1 MGREIC
7 RLFKSMDDC
16 KAAAWW
22 PDRVGGCLTVEPLR
36 RSRERVREDELRGG
50 KLGLWSSGIISK
62 KGRPLA
68 VVPYSVFMV
77 VFPTAFSDDLCLGA
91 GWVETGRQG
100 RAIEVPP
107 TC

>member
-7 RLFKSMDDC
+7 RPFKSTDNC

-36 RSRERVREDELRGG
+36 RSGERVREDELRGG
-50 KLGLWSSGIISK
+50 KLGLWSSSIISK
-62 KGRPLA
+62 KGRPLV
-68 VVPYSVFMV
+68 VVPYSVFTV

-100 RAIEVPP
+100 RAMEVRP